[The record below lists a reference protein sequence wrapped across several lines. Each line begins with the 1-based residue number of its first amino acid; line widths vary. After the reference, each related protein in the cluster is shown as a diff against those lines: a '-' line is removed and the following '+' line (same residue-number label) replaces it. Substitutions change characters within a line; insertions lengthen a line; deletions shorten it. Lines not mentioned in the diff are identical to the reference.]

1 MIGTIWKK
9 KSSVFHKES
18 YKAPI
23 GMVVAVEA
31 SEEAYDGMY
40 VTLRYGDGSNE
51 KISHGLLRR
60 YFTPILPTTPL
71 PYPKE

>member
-18 YKAPI
+18 YNAPI
-23 GMVVAVEA
+23 GMVVAVE
-31 SEEAYDGMY
+31 EDGMY
-40 VTLRYGDGSNE
+40 ITLRYGDGSNE

>member
-23 GMVVAVEA
+23 GIVVAVE
-31 SEEAYDGMY
+31 EDGKGGTFI
-40 VTLRYGDGSNE
+40 TLKYGDGASE
-51 KISHGLLRR
+51 TISHGILKNF
-60 YFTPILPTTPL
+60 FTPIRPTTPL
-71 PYPKE
+71 PCPKE

>member
-23 GMVVAVEA
+23 GIVVAVE
-31 SEEAYDGMY
+31 EDGMY
-40 VTLRYGDGSNE
+40 ITLRYGDGSDE

>member
-1 MIGTIWKK
+1 MLGTIWKK
-9 KSSVFHKES
+9 KSSVFHNES
-18 YKAPI
+18 YNAPVGI
-23 GMVVAVEA
+23 VVAVE
-31 SEEAYDGMY
+31 EDGMY
-40 VTLRYGDGSNE
+40 ITLRYGDGSDE

>member
-1 MIGTIWKK
+1 MLGTIWKK

-23 GMVVAVEA
+23 GIVVDVKAE
-31 SEEAYDGMY
+31 GKFI
-40 VTLRYGDGSNE
+40 TLKYGDGSSE
-51 KISHGLLRR
+51 TISHGLLKN

>member
-1 MIGTIWKK
+1 MIGTVWKK

-23 GMVVAVEA
+23 GIVVAVE
-31 SEEAYDGMY
+31 EDGMY
-40 VTLRYGDGSNE
+40 ITLRYGDGSDE

-60 YFTPILPTTPL
+60 YFTPVLPTTPL